1 MSLKGKVALVTGA
14 SRGVGK
20 GVALALGAAG
30 ATVYITGRTLNEGE
44 TPFPL
49 SGAITSTAE
58 DVTKAGGKGIAVRC
72 DHRNDEDVQA
82 LFEQIK
88 SEQGHLD
95 ILVNNVWAGYEG
107 FHDGNHFKSGPNF
120 WQKPIA
126 FWDEN
131 LMGVRATYV
140 ASALAAPMMIEAG
153 KGLIVNISFGVKNP
167 GNPAYAVAKTASDR
181 MAWDFAH
188 ELREHNVAAV
198 ALYPGLV
205 RTEGVLL
212 HAAYFD
218 MSNSESPEFTGRA
231 VVALAS
237 DPEIMSKSGQVLV
250 SAVLAQEY
258 GFIDIDGKLP
268 KPVAEVEKPES

>member
-1 MSLKGKVALVTGA
+1 MLLKDQVALVTGA

-20 GVALALGAAG
+20 GIALALGAAG
-30 ATVYITGRTLNEGE
+30 ATVYITGRTVNEGE

-58 DVTKAGGKGIAVRC
+58 EVTRVGGKGIAVRC
-72 DHRNDEDVQA
+72 DHRNDDEVRTV
-82 LFEQIK
+82 FEQIK
-88 SEQGHLD
+88 SEQGRLD
-95 ILVNNVWAGYEG
+95 ILVNNVWGGYEG
-107 FHDGNHFKSGPNF
+107 FHDGNAFKSGPNF

-131 LMGVRATYV
+131 MMGVRASYV
-140 ASALAAPMMIEAG
+140 ASVLAAPLLIEAS
-153 KGLIVNISFGVKNP
+153 KGLIINISFGVKNS

-181 MAWDFAH
+181 MVSDFAH
-188 ELREHNVAAV
+188 ELRDHNVSVV

-205 RTEGVLL
+205 RTEGIML

-218 MSNSESPEFTGRA
+218 MTNSESPEFTGRA
-231 VVALAS
+231 VAALAS
-237 DPEIMSKSGQVLV
+237 DANKMSKSGQVLV

-258 GFIDIDGKLP
+258 GFVDIDGKLP
-268 KPVAEVEKPES
+268 TPAA